1 MGRQKADIGRRKK
14 NYERREQARS
24 GRKVGRPPQKE
35 KETFRDV
42 INQIRL
48 PSAKWAKTEDPELK
62 RAMITKIGES
72 HSVPVGIN
80 INDDLSWMASAFGHL
95 LQKECH
101 VLASS
106 QGTVE
111 KSAEYHL
118 LQAEKTEFCAGLDEE
133 FVSFVKSKK
142 GKLLSTN
149 GKDVTATLD
158 ATAPGADGK
167 FRETVR
173 SKSCDIVT
181 KVVQRCCHCIKH
193 RYTQPSVGL
202 REKKR
207 PFPFRLHLHVI

>member
-1 MGRQKADIGRRKK
+1 MGRRKAYIGRREK
-14 NYERREQARS
+14 NYERKEQERS
-24 GRKVGRPPQKE
+24 RRKVGRPPQKE

-42 INQIRL
+42 IDQIRL

-62 RAMITKIGES
+62 KAMITKIGES
-72 HSVPVGIN
+72 HSVPFGIT

-106 QGTVE
+106 PGTMSGRALNTILVE
-111 KSAEYHL
+111 AEN
-118 LQAEKTEFCAGLDEE
+118 TEFCPGNPDEE

-158 ATAPGADGK
+158 ATVPGADGEL
-167 FRETVR
+167 RET
-173 SKSCDIVT
+173 
-181 KVVQRCCHCIKH
+181 
-193 RYTQPSVGL
+193 GL
-202 REKKR
+202 LWNALEW
-207 PFPFRLHLHVI
+207 